1 MASACYTAVSKGR
14 LGCRVSCTG
23 LYADV
28 EFTENDAK
36 KQAEDQ
42 ATFDSLQDQYNTYRG
57 NYARNLLFDPT
68 QFTLGMINKPKT
80 NFMYNKFQP
89 KRSSFLL

>member
-1 MASACYTAVSKGR
+1 MASACYTAVSKSR

-28 EFTENDAK
+28 EFTENNAK

-42 ATFDSLQDQYNTYRG
+42 ATFDSLQDKYNTYRD
-57 NYARNLLFDPT
+57 NYARTLQFDPT
-68 QFTLGMINKPKT
+68 QFT
-80 NFMYNKFQP
+80 
-89 KRSSFLL
+89 SSLVRVW